1 MSVHRAVIVAAGRS
15 TRLYPLTENNPKGLL
30 DVAGEGLLERSIR
43 ILREMG
49 VDEIAI
55 VVGYCRDR
63 IEAALGSEGIE
74 YIFNPFFAETNNMGS
89 LFFARSFVARDPFV
103 YLHSDILYEPTLL
116 ADMVA
121 LPSPGAIRL
130 LVDEGPTDD
139 EAMKVR
145 VEGGRFI
152 ESSKS
157 VPPEE
162 AFGEWVGIAT
172 FSSAAIDPLF
182 DEIARLLE
190 EREFEVYDTRAFN
203 RHAARGGAFEIVT
216 TAGRP
221 WIEIDFHD
229 DLERAKKLF
238 S

>member
-1 MSVHRAVIVAAGRS
+1 MAKRRVVLKLSGEAFADAERGYGIDPVTVDRTAAEIAAVQA
-15 TRLYPLTENNPKGLL
+15 
-30 DVAGEGLLERSIR
+30 EGY
-43 ILREMG
+43 
-49 VDEIAI
+49 EIAI
-55 VVGYCRDR
+55 VVGYCRDK

-89 LFFARSFVARDPFV
+89 LFFARSFVARDPFI
-103 YLHSDILYEPTLL
+103 YLHSDILFEPTLL

-121 LPSPGAIRL
+121 LPSPGAISL

-145 VEGGRFI
+145 IEGGRFV
-152 ESSKS
+152 ESSKTI
-157 VPPEE
+157 PLDE

-172 FSSAAIDPLF
+172 FSSDAIAPLF

-203 RHAARGGAFEIVT
+203 RHAARGGAFEIVR

-221 WIEIDFHD
+221 WIEIDFHH
-229 DLERAKKLF
+229 DLERARQLF